1 MKKLTQ
7 RGTGKTLGQILD
19 RVDRSSTTEIIEL
32 KPRARRKR
40 RVKRLRAQKS
50 LDELLGQLVVPNPT
64 EF

>member
-1 MKKLTQ
+1 MA
-7 RGTGKTLGQILD
+7 QILD
-19 RVDRSSTTEIIEL
+19 RVDRNPSTEIIEL

>member
-1 MKKLTQ
+1 MKMLIN
-7 RGTGKTLGQILD
+7 RGAKKTLAQILD
-19 RVDRSSTTEIIEL
+19 RVDRNPSTEIIEL

>member
-1 MKKLTQ
+1 MKKLIH

-19 RVDRSSTTEIIEL
+19 RVDKTSSTEIIEL

-40 RVKRLRAQKS
+40 RLKRLRDQKS